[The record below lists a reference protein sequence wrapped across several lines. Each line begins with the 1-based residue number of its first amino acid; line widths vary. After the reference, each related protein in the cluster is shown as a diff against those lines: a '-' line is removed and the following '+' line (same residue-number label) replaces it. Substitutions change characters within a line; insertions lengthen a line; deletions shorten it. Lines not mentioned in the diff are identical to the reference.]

1 MLEITVAPREYYD
14 EAHNQFITVPSEK
27 LVLEHSLISLSK
39 WESKWHKVFLSD
51 EKRTNEMQ
59 IDYIRCMT
67 VNKGVNPMAYYGLT
81 NKQLAEIEAYIED
94 PMTAT
99 WFADEKRPGKKK
111 VITNEVIYSWMVDL
125 GIPVEFERWHL
136 NRLITL
142 IRVLNKSHEPKK
154 KMSKKDTF
162 ARYAELN
169 AKHRKQTGSRG

>member
-14 EAHNQFITVPSEK
+14 EVNNQFITVPEQK

-39 WESKWHKVFLSD
+39 WESKWHKVFLS
-51 EKRTNEMQ
+51 EEARTREQ
-59 IDYIRCMT
+59 QLDYIRCMT
-67 VNKGVNPMAYYGLT
+67 VNKTVNPMAYYGLT

-99 WFADEKRPGKKK
+99 WFADEKRLGKKK

-125 GIPVEFERWHL
+125 AIPVEFERWHL

-142 IRVLNKSHEPKK
+142 VRVLNNSHEPKK
-154 KMSKKDTF
+154 KMSKKATF
-162 ARYAELN
+162 DRYAELN
-169 AKHRKQTGSRG
+169 AKRRAKTGTKG

>member
-14 EAHNQFITVPSEK
+14 EANNQFITVPEQK

-39 WESKWHKVFLSD
+39 WESKWHIEFLSD
-51 EKRTNEMQ
+51 KARTVEQQ

-67 VNKGVNPMAYYGLT
+67 VNKSVNQMAYYGLT
-81 NKQLAEIEAYIED
+81 KKQLAEIGAYIED

-99 WFADEKRPGKKK
+99 KFTDDQRPGRKKI
-111 VITNEVIYSWMVDL
+111 ITSEVIYSWMVDL

-142 IRVLNKSHEPKK
+142 IRVLNETHKPKK

-162 ARYAELN
+162 DKYEELN
-169 AKHRKQTGSRG
+169 AKRRAKTGTKG

>member
-14 EAHNQFITVPSEK
+14 EANNQFITVPEQK

-39 WESKWHKVFLSD
+39 WESKWHIEFLSD
-51 EKRTNEMQ
+51 KPRTKEQQ

-81 NKQLAEIEAYIED
+81 NKQIAQIEGYIED

-99 WFADEKRPGKKK
+99 RFTEERQTGKKK
-111 VITNEVIYSWMVDL
+111 VITSEVIYSWMVDL

-142 IRVLNKSHEPKK
+142 IRVLNNSHEPKK
-154 KMSKKDTF
+154 KMSKKDTY

-169 AKHRKQTGSRG
+169 AKRRAKTGSRG